1 MSIFYTETE
10 EKLSNLWKELDVANK
25 DRNNNFFA
33 SGGDSLLL
41 IRLSMLIKEKLDI
54 DVGISELLQSPVL
67 ADMATY
73 IDSQRQSAIP
83 ACRKRS
89 PEKGLVIPLSSSQR
103 GIWFQSQ
110 LDTSKDGK
118 DFTIPLA
125 FHIHGAVDPERF
137 EYAINAITRRHQILN
152 ATFYADDSEPAIN
165 LHGSGISFNY
175 ADIQQLSAAEQ
186 QHKLKEIQATE
197 AARHLDISRGPL
209 VYISLVKAAADTC
222 YLFITSHHMLFDGLS
237 YDIFLNEL
245 VEFYA
250 GKAPAELN
258 IDYIDF
264 ALWENSEAYQN
275 YLAAGL
281 EYWQTRLA
289 NFAPTEL
296 PAKNGGVAFDEETT
310 SLFCSLSA
318 ERVKQLHTLAQ
329 QHSTTLYTVF
339 SLALQVALN
348 ELKTGGDVAFGTYVS
363 NRILPEFNK
372 VIGNFVN
379 PLLLRF
385 DFDGGQSISAALTR
399 THNEITQDFSWQNV
413 PFESIV
419 HRVNPERR
427 AGEHAFFEFTF
438 VYNDA
443 VLHPQYVNEHFTVKP
458 WDNGF
463 YGLDTNRT
471 DIELWVR
478 PDANGLQCELN
489 INRDKINARLARVLL
504 DGFENTLTGFV
515 QHPASTPLHDLPF
528 LPQGYEYSVLEGDTV
543 PFENKPISELIRLNA
558 NRDPH
563 KIIICDDRAEY
574 PWHYLEDRSNDIAA
588 RLNTLGVAPGD
599 IVGVMLPHSVELAV
613 SALSVLK
620 CGGIILLLD
629 TTDSPER
636 LQTIV
641 DSAGCRLVITR
652 KTLSAAKPGGI
663 PHLLIDELSPD
674 LAAEPLPIRETP
686 RTYMIYTSGSTG
698 RAKALFAK
706 RYGLL
711 NRVYWLNHLYPFSAN
726 DTCILKTSV
735 SFVDF
740 YAELFLPLILDQKLY
755 IASDDIR
762 KNPEDL
768 AAAIADNHIT
778 HITLTPTVLREICR
792 SLQEKNILISTLKTI
807 ISSGEMLSRD
817 VVAKVKQYVPGTRL
831 LNIYG
836 SSEMS
841 ADVTCHEVQQHQSGD
856 VIPAGKLVYNS
867 KAKIVNKNGLPV
879 AKGLTGELWVSG
891 DILADGYVE
900 PGMGQENAFFS
911 AQGEPWFKTGD
922 YACLNADNELVI
934 VGRKDDRQK
943 IRGIAVDLKE
953 IDRALLSCRGV
964 RLSCTVVMSLANG
977 EQILASLLETEQGC
991 NEEDIYSQLEHKLP
1005 RSLLPGLLKT
1015 TGKLPTLSGG
1025 KIDKQRTISL
1035 LNAALSAESSASET
1049 FAQGPLEVD
1058 LENIWQQLL
1067 NTTQR
1072 IGVQQN
1078 FFRLGGHSLLASRLL
1093 GKIRTHFAIDI
1104 TLSDIFNAP
1113 TIAGLAR
1120 LVAQS
1125 ERHQVDIVPAVSADN
1140 LYELSFNQQRLLY
1153 LQNREP
1159 QSISYNMTF
1168 SITLAGKID
1177 LAKLTFS
1184 LNEIIKR
1191 HDVLRSSFT
1200 EFIDEKGLA
1209 AFNVRVNELGYVF
1222 PSYKTVAPEAFARS
1236 VEEELAA
1243 QHHTPFDLSQSP
1255 LLRVSVIDA
1264 KCDKCAIVIC
1274 FHHIISDGWSVAILF
1289 KELSALYNDQPL
1301 PVLPFRHVDYT
1312 HWVRGWIADEKRHH
1326 SLTRFW
1332 QHYLA
1337 DVNSLQLVTDTDN
1350 DFTTARKSKVIN
1362 QQYLINLNSV
1372 IENNFKERHID
1383 PYDLVLTAFACVLS
1397 TWKQVNNYLI
1407 GTVSAGR
1414 HLHSG
1419 CEDIFGFLANTLPV
1433 KIDLDAQSSLTDIL
1447 FNTVAAR
1454 REVLKYQDLPFDAIV
1469 NSLGAKA
1476 SSGSLSSL
1484 IQVMCAHQN
1493 IDYRSVSFANAE
1505 THIDAWLGESEA
1517 KFELVLQ
1524 TAQLD
1529 NDTLNISVEYS
1540 EASFQAFEIHKLLD
1554 AFVSLLR
1561 QLVKPQRQTLA
1572 ELDLFHKKPAY
1583 QHSGD
1588 VDIPADFPKTLPEF
1602 IKKTAQNY
1610 PTHGITLI
1618 EDGEKT
1624 VLSYKDLYEKSV
1636 QCARKLNNLGLQ
1648 KGDIVVLIPDR
1659 LDEFFC
1665 LFWGAILARVIP
1677 VTVARP
1683 LDFSQDDSC
1692 YKLIDACKLF
1702 NYAPIVTNGELVDE
1716 IALLRSRHG
1725 EIQYF
1730 NTRLAAVSRDFTFV
1744 QPQPQPQDTAFY
1756 QLTSGSTGKSKAIS
1770 ERHEAL
1776 AAYVYLSSHS
1786 RDYNP
1791 TNCLLNWLPMD
1802 HIGPL
1807 WLYHVRAVCVGSN
1820 QIHVST
1826 PLILEKPML
1835 WLELITEFKVSHSWA
1850 PNFAYKLVI
1859 NEKNKL
1865 ARDNPL
1871 VDLSSLKELVTGGEM
1886 VTGNT
1891 VRAFNQLLKPFGLGD
1906 GVLTPSFG
1914 MAESCTCIT
1923 YARADD
1929 PEIPVSYLKFSDQD
1943 KLQAGSSS
1951 FTSLGK
1957 VIAGVEIRIADDHN
1971 RTLEEYHVGHYQIR
1985 GPNVTNGYYQQQA
1998 LNESVFSE
2006 DGWFDSG
2013 DNGFIAEGNLY
2024 LVGRTKEM
2032 LIVNGKNYFC
2042 HEIEEQLEQ
2051 IEGILSTYIAAF
2063 SVKTA
2068 EQEDVVICYVPADP
2082 SATDRINQE
2091 ISALLYR
2098 SIGLYVNRIIPVAKA
2113 LFLKTT
2119 SGKIQRA
2126 KMAKKF
2132 VDGKLLSLAQYRETR
2147 LNVRSLT
2154 WETVTG
2160 VGQLPAGEW
2169 LSVGDVPPG
2178 AESGRNVSLAVLASA
2193 LADSAVSGVLFGKA
2207 IYENTPDLLALI
2219 QQISSVKR
2227 EMLAQMTVCCLVDGS
2242 SEKAGLVHGLFT
2254 ALLAESSLRRAVV
2267 VQTTSALP
2275 VLYPENMAAGW
2286 YRQESRGQL
2295 EKLTPA
2301 AGDFAHDWEPDASD
2315 DADGYAVITGAGGA
2329 IAKLLVN
2336 DLTGRF
2342 AKLILLGRGDE
2353 PEYVQRDR
2361 ERLHW
2366 IKTDF
2371 SDLKQLL
2378 VACRGLGLAKPP
2390 AFIYHLAGIASQA
2403 RLQQITPDSLADAR
2417 QPKTQAIEH
2426 LRKVMSILYPTACK
2440 RIHFVL
2446 FGSVVT
2452 FRASLMLGN
2461 YIAANAELLGYAQ
2474 ARRNDGYP
2482 VSWLG
2487 WSAWQNTGMGQ
2498 GQDAALLRE
2507 MGLQVVDAAQGIRLL
2522 NTLRAHNGDL
2532 LIGSHSAG
2540 EPMTN
2545 VQAAEPANRD
2555 EQRIEA
2561 ALLALIKALLSVDS
2575 VGLNDN
2581 FFELGLSSIDLTR
2594 LHRSINN
2601 RLAIDINLVD
2611 ILQFSTISKLS
2622 TYILQNKLADGNTLT
2637 A

>member
-10 EKLSNLWKELDVANK
+10 EKLSDLWKELNVVNQN
-25 DRNNNFFA
+25 RNNNFFA

-73 IDSQRQSAIP
+73 IDSQKQSVIP
-83 ACRKRS
+83 ECRKRS
-89 PEKGLVIPLSSSQR
+89 LENGLVVPLSSSQR

-110 LDTSKDGK
+110 LDTSQDSK
-118 DFTIPLA
+118 DFIIPLV
-125 FHIHGAVDPERF
+125 FHIHGVVDPERF
-137 EYAINAITRRHQILN
+137 EYAINEITRRHQILN
-152 ATFYADDSEPAIN
+152 VTFSADDSEPVIN

-175 ADIQQLSAAEQ
+175 SDIQQLPTGEQ
-186 QHKLKEIQATE
+186 QNKLKEIQETE
-197 AARHLDISRGPL
+197 TARHLDISRGPL
-209 VYISLVKAAADTC
+209 VYISLVKAAVDTC
-222 YLFITSHHMLFDGLS
+222 YLFITSHHMLFDGVS

-275 YLAAGL
+275 YLDAGL

-289 NFAPTEL
+289 NFTPMEL
-296 PAKNGGVAFDEETT
+296 PAKNGGMVFEEKNT
-310 SLFCSLSA
+310 SLFCQLST

-329 QHSTTLYTVF
+329 QHSTTLYAVF

-363 NRILPEFNK
+363 NRVLPEFNK

-385 DFDGGQSISAALTR
+385 DFDGSQSISAALIR
-399 THNEITQDFSWQNV
+399 THNEITKDLSWQNV

-427 AGEHAFFEFTF
+427 AGEHAFFELTF

-443 VLHPQYVNEHFTVKP
+443 VLHPQYMNEHFTVKP
-458 WDNGF
+458 WDNNF
-463 YGLDTNRT
+463 SGLDTNRT

-489 INRDKINARLARVLL
+489 INRDKINSRLARVLL
-504 DGFENTLTGFV
+504 DGFENTLINFV
-515 QHPASTPLHDLPF
+515 LHPASTPLRDLPF
-528 LPQGYEYSVLEGDTV
+528 LPQEYEYSVLEGDIV

-558 NRDPH
+558 THDPH
-563 KIIICDDRAEY
+563 KIIICDDRTEY
-574 PWHYLEDRSNDIAA
+574 TWHYLEGRSNDIAA
-588 RLNTLGVAPGD
+588 KLNILAVAPGD
-599 IVGVMLPHSVELAV
+599 IIGIMLPHSVDLAV

-620 CGGIILLLD
+620 SGGIILLLD

-636 LQTIV
+636 LQTII
-641 DSAGCRLVITR
+641 DSAGCRLVITS
-652 KTLSAAKPGGI
+652 KTLSEAKLGFI
-663 PHLLIDELSPD
+663 PHLLIDELPSD
-674 LAAEPLPIRETP
+674 LAAEPLPIREIP
-686 RTYMIYTSGSTG
+686 LTYMIYTSGSTG

-740 YAELFLPLILDQKLY
+740 YAELFFPLILNQKLY

-762 KNPEDL
+762 KTPEDL
-768 AAAIADNHIT
+768 VASIADNHIT

-792 SLQEKNILISTLKTI
+792 SLQEINIQITTLKMI

-817 VVAKVKQYVPGTRL
+817 VVAKVKQYIPSAKL

-841 ADVTCHEVQQHQSGD
+841 ADVTCHEVQEYQSGD
-856 VIPAGKLVYNS
+856 LIPVGKLVYNS
-867 KAKIVNKNGLPV
+867 KAKIVNKNGQSV
-879 AKGLTGELWVSG
+879 AKGLIGELWVSG

-900 PGMGQENAFFS
+900 PSMGQENAFFS
-911 AQGEPWFKTGD
+911 AQNEAWFKTGD
-922 YACLNADNELVI
+922 YAYLNADNELVI

-953 IDRALLSCRGV
+953 IDRVLLSCHGV

-977 EQILASLLETEQGC
+977 EQILGSLLETEQGC
-991 NEEDIYSQLEHKLP
+991 NEENIYSQLEQKLP
-1005 RSLLPGLLKT
+1005 RSLLPSLLKT
-1015 TGKLPTLSGG
+1015 TSKLPTLSGG
-1025 KIDKQRTISL
+1025 KIDKQCTISI
-1035 LNAALSAESSASET
+1035 LNAALSADDPSNKDT
-1049 FAQGPLEVD
+1049 FAQGAVEVD
-1058 LENIWQQLL
+1058 LEHIWQQLL
-1067 NTTQR
+1067 DTTQR

-1104 TLSDIFNAP
+1104 SLSDIFNSP
-1113 TIAGLAR
+1113 TIAGLAQ
-1120 LVAQS
+1120 LVTQS
-1125 ERHQVDIVPAVSADN
+1125 ERHEVDIVPVVSADN

-1168 SITLAGKID
+1168 SITLVGKID

-1191 HDVLRSSFT
+1191 HDVLRSSFI
-1200 EFIDEKGLA
+1200 EVIDEKGLTT
-1209 AFNVRVNELGYVF
+1209 FNVLVNEFGYVF
-1222 PSYKTVAPEAFARS
+1222 PNYKTVTSEAFTRS

-1243 QHHTPFDLSQSP
+1243 QHHIPFDLSQSP
-1255 LLRVSVIDA
+1255 LLRVSVIDT

-1274 FHHIISDGWSVAILF
+1274 LHHIISDGWSVSILF
-1289 KELSALYNDQPL
+1289 KELSVLYNGQLL
-1301 PVLPFRHVDYT
+1301 PALPFRHVDYT
-1312 HWVRGWIADEKRHH
+1312 HWIRGWLANEKRHH
-1326 SLTRFW
+1326 SLTQFW
-1332 QHYLA
+1332 KHYLE
-1337 DVNSLQLVTDTDN
+1337 DVNSLHLANDMDN
-1350 DFTTARKSKVIN
+1350 DFTTTRKSKVIN
-1362 QQYLINLNSV
+1362 QQYSINLNSV
-1372 IENNFKERHID
+1372 IENNFKQHNID

-1414 HLHSG
+1414 HLHSE
-1419 CEDIFGFLANTLPV
+1419 CEDILGFLANTLPV
-1433 KIDLDAQSSLTDIL
+1433 KIDLDAQSSLMDIL
-1447 FNTVAAR
+1447 FNIVAAR
-1454 REVLKYQDLPFDAIV
+1454 RKVLKYQDLPFDAIV
-1469 NSLGAKA
+1469 NSLVANA
-1476 SSGSLSSL
+1476 SLGSLSSL

-1505 THIDAWLGESEA
+1505 THIDAWLGEGEA

-1540 EASFQAFEIHKLLD
+1540 EDSFQAFEIYKLLD
-1554 AFVSLLR
+1554 AFVTLLR
-1561 QLVKPQRQTLA
+1561 QLDNSQHPVLA
-1572 ELDLFHKKPAY
+1572 QLDLFHKELAY
-1583 QHSGD
+1583 QNGGHI
-1588 VDIPADFPKTLPEF
+1588 DIPVDFPKTLSEF
-1602 IKKTAQNY
+1602 IKNTAQNY
-1610 PTHGITLI
+1610 PTHGITII
-1618 EDGEKT
+1618 EDGKKII
-1624 VLSYKDLYEKSV
+1624 LSYKELYEKSV

-1648 KGDIVVLIPDR
+1648 KGDVVVLIPEK

-1677 VTVARP
+1677 VTVAKP

-1692 YKLIDACKLF
+1692 YKLIDACQLF

-1716 IALLRSRHG
+1716 IALLMSRHG
-1725 EIQYF
+1725 EIQYL
-1730 NTRLAAVSRDFTFV
+1730 NTQMTVISRDFTFV
-1744 QPQPQPQDTAFY
+1744 QPQPQDTAFY

-1807 WLYHVRAVCVGSN
+1807 WLYHVRAVCVGCN

-1826 PLILEKPML
+1826 PLILEKPLL
-1835 WLELITEFKVSHSWA
+1835 WLELISEFKVTHSWA
-1850 PNFAYKLVI
+1850 PNFAYKLII
-1859 NEKNKL
+1859 NEKDKL
-1865 ARDNPL
+1865 GDNTL

-1891 VRAFNQLLKPFGLGD
+1891 VRTFNHLLKPFGLRD

-1923 YARADD
+1923 YALADD

-1951 FTSLGK
+1951 FISLGK

-1985 GPNVTNGYYQQQA
+1985 GPNVTNGYYQQQV

-2042 HEIEEQLEQ
+2042 HEIEEKLEQ
-2051 IEGILSTYIAAF
+2051 VEGILSTYIAAF
-2063 SVKTA
+2063 SVKTG
-2068 EQEDVVICYVPADP
+2068 EQEDVVICYVPADL

-2098 SIGLYVNRIIPVAKA
+2098 SIGLYVNRIIPVSKE

-2126 KMAKKF
+2126 KMAQKF
-2132 VDGKLLSLAQYRETR
+2132 VDGELLSIQQYQENQ
-2147 LNVRSLT
+2147 LNVCSLI
-2154 WETVTG
+2154 WEMVEG
-2160 VGQLPAGEW
+2160 IEQLPDGEW
-2169 LSVGDVPPG
+2169 LFVGEVFQK
-2178 AESGRNVSLAVLASA
+2178 AENGQKVSLAALASV
-2193 LADSAVSGVLFGKA
+2193 LADSTVSGILFGKD
-2207 IYENTPDLLALI
+2207 IYESTPDLLALI
-2219 QQISSVKR
+2219 QQLSSVKR
-2227 EMLAQMTVCCLVDGS
+2227 EMLSQMTVCCMVDDS

-2254 ALLAESSLRRAVV
+2254 ALLAESSLQRAVV
-2267 VQTTSALP
+2267 VQTTSTLP
-2275 VLYPENMAAGW
+2275 ALYPENMATGW
-2286 YRQESRGQL
+2286 YRQESRGRL
-2295 EKLTPA
+2295 EKLAPA
-2301 AGDFAHDWEPDASD
+2301 VDDFVLDQEPSTDND
-2315 DADGYAVITGAGGA
+2315 VNGYAVITGAGGA

-2336 DLTGRF
+2336 DLVGRF
-2342 AKLILLGRGDE
+2342 VKLILLGRGDE

-2378 VACRGLGLAKPP
+2378 VAYRGLKLAKPP
-2390 AFIYHLAGIASQA
+2390 AFIYHLAGIVSQSG
-2403 RLQQITPDSLADAR
+2403 LKQITHDSLADAR
-2417 QPKTQAIEH
+2417 QPKVEAIEH
-2426 LRKVMSILYPTACK
+2426 LRKIMSILYPVAYK

-2452 FRASLMLGN
+2452 FKESPMLGN

-2474 ARRNDGYP
+2474 ARRNEGHL

-2498 GQDAALLRE
+2498 GQDAEVLSE
-2507 MGLQVVDAAQGIRLL
+2507 MGLQVVDTVKGIRLL
-2522 NTLRAHNGDL
+2522 NTLRTHNGDL
-2532 LIGSHSAG
+2532 LIGRHSMG
-2540 EPMTN
+2540 ESAKN
-2545 VQAAEPANRD
+2545 IQVSESASKD

-2561 ALLALIKALLSVDS
+2561 VLLELVEALLLVDS

-2611 ILQFSTISKLS
+2611 ILQFSTVSKLS
-2622 TYILQNKLADGNTLT
+2622 TYIQQNKRTGGNTLT

>member
-25 DRNNNFFA
+25 DRSNDFFA

-73 IDSQRQSAIP
+73 IDSQRESIIP
-83 ACRKRS
+83 VCRKRR
-89 PEKGLVIPLSSSQR
+89 PESDLVIPLSSSQR
-103 GIWFQSQ
+103 GIWFQSL
-110 LDTSKDGK
+110 LDSSNDNK
-118 DFTIPLA
+118 DFNIPLA
-125 FHIHGAVDPERF
+125 FHIIGQVDPERF
-137 EYAINAITRRHQILN
+137 KFAISKITNRHQILN
-152 ATFYADDSEPAIN
+152 ATFSADDSEPTIHQN
-165 LHGSGISFNY
+165 SNGISFNY
-175 ADIQQLSAAEQ
+175 TDMQQLSVAEQ
-186 QHKLKEIQATE
+186 QNKLKEIQATE
-197 AARHLDISRGPL
+197 AARHLDITSGPL
-209 VYISLVKAAADTC
+209 VYLALVKASADTC
-222 YLFITSHHMLFDGLS
+222 YLFITSHHMVFDGVS

-245 VEFYA
+245 VDFYA
-250 GKAPAELN
+250 GKEPAELK

-264 ALWENSEAYQN
+264 ALWENSEEYQD
-275 YLAAGL
+275 YLASGL
-281 EYWQTRLA
+281 TYWQTRLA
-289 NFAPTEL
+289 NFTPTEL
-296 PAKNGGVAFDEETT
+296 PAKNSSVAFEDETT
-310 SLFCSLSA
+310 SLFCQLPA
-318 ERVKQLHTLAQ
+318 ERVKQLHSLAK
-329 QHSTTLYTVF
+329 QHSTTLYAVF
-339 SLALQVALN
+339 SLALQVVIN
-348 ELKTGGDVAFGTYVS
+348 ELKVSGDVAFGTYVS

-372 VIGNFVN
+372 IIGNFVN

-385 DFDGGQSISAALTR
+385 AFDGNQSISAALTR
-399 THNEITQDFSWQNV
+399 THNEITQDFTWQNV

-419 HRVNPERR
+419 QKVNPERR
-427 AGEHAFFEFTF
+427 LGEHAFFELTF
-438 VYNDA
+438 VYNDD
-443 VLHPQYVNEHFTVKP
+443 VLHQQYVNEHFTVKP

-463 YGLDTNRT
+463 SGLETNRT

-489 INRDKINARLARVLL
+489 INLSKINSRQARVLL
-504 DGFENTLTGFV
+504 DGFEHTLSGFV
-515 QHPASTPLHDLPF
+515 QHPASTALNDLPF
-528 LPQGYEYSVLEGDTV
+528 LPQGYEYSLLEGDIV

-558 NRDPH
+558 TRDPH
-563 KIIICDDRAEY
+563 KIIMYDARAEY
-574 PWHYLEDRSNDIAA
+574 TYQYLEDRSNDIAG
-588 RLNTLGVAPGD
+588 RLNTLAVAEGE
-599 IVGVMLPHSVELAV
+599 IVGVMLPHSVDLAV

-636 LQTIV
+636 LQTII
-641 DSAGCRLVITR
+641 DSAKCRLVITS
-652 KTLSAAKPGGI
+652 KALSAAKPGRI
-663 PHLLIDELSPD
+663 PHLLIDELPPEGVT
-674 LAAEPLPIRETP
+674 EPLPIRETL

-711 NRVYWLNHLYPFSAN
+711 NRVYWLNNLYPFSAS
-726 DTCILKTSV
+726 DKCILKTSV

-740 YAELFLPLILDQKLY
+740 YAELFLPLILGQKLY

-762 KNPEDL
+762 KSPEDL
-768 AAAIADNHIT
+768 VAAIAENSIT
-778 HITLTPTVLREICR
+778 NITLTPTVLREICR
-792 SLQEKNILISTLKTI
+792 SLQEKNIQLTTLKTI
-807 ISSGEMLSRD
+807 ISSGEMLNCD
-817 VVAKVKQYVPGTRL
+817 VVAKVKQYVPRATL
-831 LNIYG
+831 LNVYG

-841 ADVTCHEVQQHQSGD
+841 ADVTCHEVKECESGD
-856 VIPAGKLVYNS
+856 VISAGKLVYNS

-879 AKGLTGELWVSG
+879 AKGLIGELWVSG

-900 PGMGQENAFFS
+900 PGMGQENAFFD

-964 RLSCTVVMSLANG
+964 RLSCSVVMSLANG
-977 EQILASLLETEQGC
+977 EQILGSLLETEQGC
-991 NEEDIYSQLEHKLP
+991 DGDDIYSQLEQKLP
-1005 RSLLPGLLKT
+1005 RSLIPGLLKT
-1015 TGKLPTLSGG
+1015 TDRLPTLSGG
-1025 KIDKQRTISL
+1025 KIDKQRTISI
-1035 LNAALSAESSASET
+1035 LNDSLSEVSSPVNDT
-1049 FAQGPLEVD
+1049 FAQDPIEVD

-1104 TLSDIFNAP
+1104 SLSDIFNSP
-1113 TIAGLAR
+1113 TIAGLAH
-1120 LVAQS
+1120 LVAQC
-1125 ERHQVDIVPAVSADN
+1125 ERHQVDILPVMSADN
-1140 LYELSFNQQRLLY
+1140 LYDLSFNQQRLLY

-1168 SITLAGKID
+1168 SITLTGEID
-1177 LAKLTFS
+1177 LAKLTFA

-1191 HDVLRSSFT
+1191 HDVLRSSFI
-1200 EFIDEKGLA
+1200 EVIDEKGLA
-1209 AFNVRVNELGYVF
+1209 AFKVQVNALGYVF
-1222 PSYKTVAPEAFARS
+1222 PNYKTVSSDAFTRS
-1236 VEEELAA
+1236 VQAELTA
-1243 QHHTPFDLSQSP
+1243 QHLTPFDLSQSP
-1255 LLRVSVIDA
+1255 LLRVSVVDA
-1264 KCDKCAIVIC
+1264 KCDKSAIVIC
-1274 FHHIISDGWSVAILF
+1274 LHHIISDGWSVAILF
-1289 KELSALYNDQPL
+1289 KELSALYNDQSLQP
-1301 PVLPFRHVDYT
+1301 LPFRHVDYT
-1312 HWVRGWIADEKRHH
+1312 HWVHGWIADEKRNRT
-1326 SLTRFW
+1326 LKQFW
-1332 QHYLA
+1332 KNYLS
-1337 DVNSLQLVTDTDN
+1337 DVNALQLAADTGN
-1350 DFTTARKSKVIN
+1350 DFATTRKSKVIN
-1362 QQYLINLNSV
+1362 QQYPINLNRV
-1372 IENNFKERHID
+1372 IENNFKDHHID
-1383 PYDLVLTAFACVLS
+1383 PYDLVLTAFSCVLS
-1397 TWKQVNNYLI
+1397 TWKQANNYLI

-1419 CEDIFGFLANTLPV
+1419 CEDILGFLANTLPV

-1447 FNTVAAR
+1447 LNTVAAR

-1469 NSLGAKA
+1469 NSLVTKA

-1484 IQVMCAHQN
+1484 IQVMCAHQS
-1493 IDYRSVSFANAE
+1493 IDYRSVGCANAE
-1505 THIDAWLGESEA
+1505 TRIDAYLGEGEA

-1529 NDTLNISVEYS
+1529 NNTLNISLEYS
-1540 EASFQAFEIHKLLD
+1540 ESSFQAFEIHTLLD
-1554 AFVSLLR
+1554 VFISLLQ
-1561 QLVKPQRQTLA
+1561 QLAKPERPALA
-1572 ELDLFHKKPAY
+1572 ELNLFHKKLAY

-1588 VDIPADFPKTLPEF
+1588 VDIPADFPKTLSAF
-1602 IKKTAQNY
+1602 IKNTAQNY
-1610 PTHGITLI
+1610 PTHGITI
-1618 EDGEKT
+1618 IDDKKKT
-1624 VLSYKDLYEKSV
+1624 VLSYKELYEKSV

-1648 KGDIVVLIPDR
+1648 KGDVIVLIPDQ

-1665 LFWGAILARVIP
+1665 LFWGGILARVIP
-1677 VTVARP
+1677 VTVAKP

-1702 NYAPIVTNGELVDE
+1702 NHAPIVTNGELVNE
-1716 IALLRSRHG
+1716 IAQLRSRHS

-1730 NTRLAAVSRDFTFV
+1730 NTKQAAISRDFVFV
-1744 QPQPQPQDTAFY
+1744 QPQPQDTAFY

-1776 AAYVYLSSHS
+1776 AAYVYLSSNS

-1791 TNCLLNWLPMD
+1791 TNRLLNWLPMD

-1820 QIHVST
+1820 QMHVST
-1826 PLILEKPML
+1826 PLILEKPLL

-1865 ARDNPL
+1865 TQDKPL

-1891 VRAFNQLLKPFGLGD
+1891 VRTFNRLLKPFGLGD

-1971 RTLEEYHVGHYQIR
+1971 NTLEEYHVGHYQIR
-1985 GPNVTNGYYQQQA
+1985 GPNVTNGYYQQRE
-1998 LNESVFSE
+1998 LNQSVFSE

-2051 IEGILSTYIAAF
+2051 IEGIVSTYIAAF

-2082 SATDRINQE
+2082 SATDRINQD
-2091 ISALLYR
+2091 ISGLLYR
-2098 SIGLYVNRIIPVAKA
+2098 SLGLYVNRIIPVTKA

-2126 KMAKKF
+2126 KMAQKF
-2132 VDGKLLSLAQYRETR
+2132 VDGELPSIALYRETQ
-2147 LNVRSLT
+2147 LNVRSLV
-2154 WETVTG
+2154 WEAVKSAG
-2160 VGQLPAGEW
+2160 HLPDGEW
-2169 LSVGDVPPG
+2169 LSVGDVPRAPVN
-2178 AESGRNVSLAVLASA
+2178 GRNVSLDALASG
-2193 LADSAVSGVLFGKA
+2193 LAGSTITGVLFGKA
-2207 IYENTPDLLALI
+2207 VYENTADLLVLV
-2219 QQISSVKR
+2219 QLLSSVKR
-2227 EMLAQMTVCCLVDGS
+2227 DSLSQMTVCCMVDDN
-2242 SEKAGLVHGLFT
+2242 SEKAGLVYGLFT

-2267 VQTTSALP
+2267 IQTKSALP
-2275 VLYPENMAAGW
+2275 ELYPENMAAGW
-2286 YRQESRGQL
+2286 YRQESQGRL
-2295 EKLTPA
+2295 EKLAPA
-2301 AGDFAHDWEPDASD
+2301 AGDFVGNREPTAD

-2336 DLTGRF
+2336 DLAGRF
-2342 AKLILLGRGDE
+2342 SRLILLGRGEE
-2353 PEYVQRDR
+2353 PEYVQRNR

-2378 VACRGLGLAKPP
+2378 VACRELRLAKPP

-2403 RLQQITPDSLADAR
+2403 GIKQITPDSLASSR
-2417 QPKTQAIEH
+2417 QPKTLAMEH
-2426 LRKVMSILYPTACK
+2426 LRKVMSILYPSACK

-2452 FRASLMLGN
+2452 FSASTMLGN

-2474 ARRNDGYP
+2474 ARRNDGYT

-2498 GQDAALLRE
+2498 GQDATLLND
-2507 MGLQVVDAAQGIRLL
+2507 MGLQVVDAAHGISLL
-2522 NTLRAHNGDL
+2522 NTLRSQNGDY
-2532 LIGSHSAG
+2532 LIGINGAS
-2540 EPMTN
+2540 EPTAEIH
-2545 VQAAEPANRD
+2545 AAKPANRD
-2555 EQRIEA
+2555 EQRIETT
-2561 ALLALIKALLSVDS
+2561 LLELIKTLLSVDS

-2581 FFELGLSSIDLTR
+2581 FFELGLTSIDLTR

-2622 TYILQNKLADGNTLT
+2622 TYISAK
-2637 A
+2637 